1 MGDATS
7 DPVRLSFN
15 PKLRVA
21 FRGDTVTAERRASRS
36 SSTLRWF
43 ETDVPAEERNYQAAA
58 VQDGRTPR
66 PACPVLS
73 LQLAE
78 RSLTGPL
85 FRQIVARSERLAW
98 QPT

>member
-36 SSTLRWF
+36 SRRSAGSRRMSPLRSG
-43 ETDVPAEERNYQAAA
+43 TTKQR
-58 VQDGRTPR
+58 
-66 PACPVLS
+66 
-73 LQLAE
+73 
-78 RSLTGPL
+78 L
-85 FRQIVARSERLAW
+85 FRTGGRLVRHARYCPCNSPNA
-98 QPT
+98 P